1 MPRTRSLAWSELKIG
16 VMAVAA
22 LVLTAL
28 LIVAV
33 GGASG
38 FAWERYDLKTN
49 FANVQG
55 LKSGAIVRVAG
66 VEVGKVTKVRLAAS
80 GVEVNLSIKKENQT
94 RLTTA
99 SHPALGLVSL
109 LR

>member
-22 LVLTAL
+22 LGLTAL
-28 LIVAV
+28 LVIAV

-38 FAWERYDLKTN
+38 FAWQRYELKTN

-55 LKSGAIVRVAG
+55 LKAGAIVRIA
-66 VEVGKVTKVRLAAS
+66 ES
-80 GVEVNLSIKKENQT
+80 GDRRNREGESEREHESGSMRT
-94 RLTTA
+94 
-99 SHPALGLVSL
+99 HEGLRRS
-109 LR
+109 RACPRDPRRGCRR